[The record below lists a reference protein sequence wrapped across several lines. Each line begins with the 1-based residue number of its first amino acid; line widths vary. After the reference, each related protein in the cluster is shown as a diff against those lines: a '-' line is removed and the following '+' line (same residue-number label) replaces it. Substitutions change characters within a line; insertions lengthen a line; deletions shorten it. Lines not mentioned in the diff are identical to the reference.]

1 MLRGILPVAAAAA
14 LLAAGCD
21 SNTGPIFPLTVG
33 NVWHTESSLLEGQ
46 TGSDLDTSA
55 TTVTTTTASQKDSL
69 TNGKEVVSLSTE
81 TTTRER
87 SPDST
92 YTTTSVSFL
101 REENGVIM
109 FYGALDDTVGDTL
122 MMSEPAVG
130 QTWSPGP
137 ATSVVIGQENV
148 SVPAG
153 TYKKAWKVKTISN
166 FGFLTIEIFSWY
178 ARGVGNVKNH
188 YEITYEDQ
196 NQVFDE
202 ELTSAT
208 IK

>member
-1 MLRGILPVAAAAA
+1 MLRGILTVAAAAA

-21 SNTGPIFPLTVG
+21 SNTGPIWPLTVG
-33 NVWHTESSLLEGQ
+33 STWHTESSLLEGPA
-46 TGSDLDTSA
+46 GSDLDTAATA
-55 TTVTTTTASQKDSL
+55 TTITTASAKDSL
-69 TNGKEVVSLSTE
+69 TNGKEVVRISTE

-87 SPDST
+87 SPETT

-101 REENGVIM
+101 REEDGVIM

-137 ATSVVIGQENV
+137 ATSIVIGQENV
-148 SVPAG
+148 TVPAG

-166 FGFLTIEIFSWY
+166 IGFLTLEMFSWY
-178 ARGVGNVKNH
+178 ARGVGNVRNH

-196 NQVFDE
+196 TQVYDE